1 MVHTPS
7 LARNLNLF
15 LHKDRIDFF
24 FIIFCFLLSFYYAV
38 YISLIQVPIH
48 DGAVYLLNAKSWLYN
63 TEIYQEYRPQLLSWI
78 ISAVWLVTGENWV
91 ITQYIQ
97 PAFTVG
103 AGVILYLLFRKYK
116 GRLFAFGVAGLTM
129 LNMVVFAYSTQI
141 ITEGLALF
149 FLVLTLYFLKSQ
161 KENYWFLA
169 GITIGLTFASR
180 YPIILQ
186 ALTIFIV
193 ESIVTKKPALVART
207 VLGALPV
214 IAIVIL
220 VMHLKTGE
228 FQMGLSKDT
237 NFTIYLSPFYLANSI
252 NIWGFAFL
260 LLPICLLYKR
270 TYKDKYNYV
279 FIVWFA
285 FSIIFWSANL
295 TNHQYRFAI
304 QFTPAVYFLSILGVE
319 NLLYYLKR
327 REISKQV

>member
-1 MVHTPS
+1 MIHALS
-7 LARNLNLF
+7 LIRKMNLF
-15 LHKDRIDFF
+15 LHKDRIDIF
-24 FIIFCFLLSFYYAV
+24 FIIFCFLLTFYYAV
-38 YISLIQVPIH
+38 HISMIEVPIH

-78 ISAVWLVTGENWV
+78 ISGIWLFTGENWV
-91 ITQYIQ
+91 VTQYIQ
-97 PAFTVG
+97 PAFTIG
-103 AGVILYLLFRKYK
+103 TGIILYLLLRKYK
-116 GRLFAFGVAGLTM
+116 GHLFAFGVSGLTM
-129 LNMVVFAYSTQI
+129 LNAVVFAYSTQI
-141 ITEGLALF
+141 ITESLVLF

-169 GITIGLTFASR
+169 GLTIGLTFASR
-180 YPIILQ
+180 YPIVLQ
-186 ALTIFIV
+186 ALIIFIV
-193 ESIVTKKPALVART
+193 ESILNKRPALVVRT
-207 VLGALPV
+207 ILGALPV

-220 VMHLKTGE
+220 VVYLKTGE

-237 NFTIYLSPFYLANSI
+237 NYTIYLSPFYLVNSI

-304 QFTPAVYFLSILGVE
+304 QFTPAVYFLSILGIE

-327 REISKQV
+327 HEIYRQG